1 MAKYKVP
8 TLFLND
14 HLNRCDDCY
23 ENKIQI
29 IAQGK
34 LLTEVELDKITHQ
47 DLLSDAEV
55 YADLRRSEE
64 YQEMPNLINSAINTV
79 KRLVQ
84 ING

>member
-55 YADLRRSEE
+55 YADLRHSEE

>member
-23 ENKIQI
+23 ENRIQI

-34 LLTEVELDKITHQ
+34 LLTEVELDKVTHQ

-64 YQEMPNLINSAINTV
+64 YSEMPNLINSAINTV

-84 ING
+84 IDG